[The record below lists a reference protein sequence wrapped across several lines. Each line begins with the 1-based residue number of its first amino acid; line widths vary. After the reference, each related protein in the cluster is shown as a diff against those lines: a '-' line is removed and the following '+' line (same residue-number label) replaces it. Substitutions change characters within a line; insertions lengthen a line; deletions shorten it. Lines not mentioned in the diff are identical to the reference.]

1 MYLCIKILSVH
12 LILCTNGTTKT
23 ECWVNPY
30 LQKDLMLRYNGL
42 SLSKNTQQSA
52 GKLMPHIGCPC
63 GVPPIQACLLK
74 TECMELPW
82 SQSLTLRM
90 PYSYH
95 NLSGRVP
102 RLSPI
107 ILRDFWGLRAVP
119 CTGQRIPGSIYKWMD
134 WQDPSSETYGKLR
147 FYMTP
152 ACGTA
157 PAFGYHDGNQLTC
170 SWTS

>member
-1 MYLCIKILSVH
+1 MILNILIEGPPVCTVGIIQNISMYLCIKILSVH

-30 LQKDLMLRYNGL
+30 LHKDLMLRYNGL

-74 TECMELPW
+74 TECMKLPW

-107 ILRDFWGLRAVP
+107 ILRDFWGLRAVHWA
-119 CTGQRIPGSIYKWMD
+119 THTRINIQVDGLAGSIK
-134 WQDPSSETYGKLR
+134 
-147 FYMTP
+147 
-152 ACGTA
+152 
-157 PAFGYHDGNQLTC
+157 
-170 SWTS
+170 